1 MINPFRK
8 GILFGTVVSAIGAVL
23 GIVAIFVLITAY
35 TTAAD
40 TQKYF
45 AKHLEELLDTVESTA
60 SVACYVE
67 DKELAA
73 ELVAGLLKN
82 NGIASV
88 VVRASNKKELAHGG
102 EVGLPNADA
111 TRGSVSHPASRL
123 IKSPFDKDKV
133 IGEIVIEPDVKEINR
148 QVLEKVYFTISMLA
162 MQLIFVAAT
171 VALILL
177 YAVVRPIRALS
188 HNLHNIDAAA
198 GEKLPL
204 PKGHEGNEI
213 ASLTADINNL
223 AGTLVH
229 ALSVAEI
236 ANSAIR
242 EKSEQVANLLDNS
255 GQGFMSFSGN
265 LIVEPAF
272 SRACEAMLGESP
284 AGKDA
289 ADVFFHDDA
298 EKADM
303 FRMTTSAVLDESD
316 PYIRESM
323 LSLLPTE
330 IVRTEALLKAEYKI
344 LDNGKFMVV
353 LTDISEERRI
363 TAMLESERSR
373 LEMIVT
379 AVSDSRNFFDI
390 IDAFKEFLAEGLPRI
405 LNSKIAAPI
414 IARELYRHIHTF
426 KGSLNQFGFQHT
438 PKTLHDIES
447 RLSELQS
454 LGDKISRKNIAAIIS
469 QKNLQST
476 FDEDLAIID
485 DALGKEFLA
494 HGESIVL
501 SKEQA
506 RKLEKLATRLLRGET
521 VDTSVTEI
529 RAFLKEIC
537 TLRQVRFSDVL
548 MGFDGLVRQ
557 AAERME
563 KEVAAIEVRG
573 GADIWIDPH
582 IYRPFL
588 RSLVHVFRN
597 TVAHGIETPEARLE
611 AGKDEIG
618 KIVCSVAVEADTIKL
633 AIADDGAGI
642 NLEALRQRAVAAGIC
657 SPDDV
662 ADIPDSEV
670 VMFVFMDDISTNQ
683 EVTELAGRGIG
694 LAAVMSETR
703 NLEGEVSVKTH
714 TGQGTE
720 FLFTLP
726 YKSEA
731 QGEMAQHVQLKPSAE
746 VMQVMQSVIT
756 RARAYFDG
764 EFGISL
770 IESDGGS
777 DVNSL
782 PLLDMTA
789 VISMGGAVNLLIAFS
804 FDAGL
809 INALYKR
816 MTADFDVKTNEVSM
830 FREAAAGDVINT
842 VLGHCTADFQG
853 LDRQAISLTPPVILD
868 KVKHIHRMK
877 NAMFYTQSLS
887 TEFGRMN
894 INLVQPRELFNT
906 NLEYVK

>member
-8 GILFGTVVSAIGAVL
+8 GILFGTVVSAIGAVFC
-23 GIVAIFVLITAY
+23 IVAIFVLITAY
-35 TTAAD
+35 TTATD

-67 DKELAA
+67 DKQLAA

-82 NGIASV
+82 NGIAGV
-88 VVRASNKKELAHGG
+88 VVRGSNKNELASGN
-102 EVGLPNADA
+102 ETGLPVADA
-111 TRGSVSHPASRL
+111 MHGSMSHPVSRL
-123 IKSPFDKDKV
+123 IKSPFDSDKV
-133 IGEIVIEPDVKEINR
+133 IGEIVIEPDAKEIDR
-148 QVLEKVYFTISMLA
+148 QVLEKVYFTVSMLA

-188 HNLHNIDAAA
+188 NNLHNIDAAA

-213 ASLTADINNL
+213 ASLTEDINNL
-223 AGTLVH
+223 AATLVN
-229 ALSVAEI
+229 ALSVAES
-236 ANSAIR
+236 ANRSIR

-272 SRACEAMLGESP
+272 SRACETMLGESP

-303 FRMTTSAVLDESD
+303 FRMTTSAVLEESD
-316 PYIRESM
+316 SYIREIM

-330 IVRTEALLKAEYKI
+330 IVRNEALLKAEYKI

-363 TAMLESERSR
+363 AAMLASERSR

-390 IDAFKEFLAEGLPRI
+390 IDAFREFLSDGLPYI
-405 LNSKIAAPI
+405 LNSKVTPQI
-414 IARELYRHIHTF
+414 IVRELYRHIHTF

-447 RLSELQS
+447 RLSELQL
-454 LGDKISRKNIAAIIS
+454 LGDKLSKENIAALIL
-469 QKNLQST
+469 QQNLQST
-476 FDEDLAIID
+476 FDEDLGIID

-506 RKLEKLATRLLRGET
+506 RKLEKLASRLLRGET

-537 TLRQVRFSDVL
+537 TLRQARFSDVL

-557 AAERME
+557 AAERMG
-563 KEVAAIEVRG
+563 KEVAPIEVHG
-573 GADIWIDPH
+573 GTDIWIDPH
-582 IYRPFL
+582 SYRLFL
-588 RSLVHVFRN
+588 RSLVHIFRN
-597 TVAHGIETPEARLE
+597 TVAHGIEIPEDRLE
-611 AGKDEIG
+611 AGKNKIG
-618 KIVCSVAVEADTIKL
+618 KIVCHLAVDADTIKL
-633 AIADDGAGI
+633 TIADDGAGI
-642 NLEALRQRAVAAGIC
+642 DLGALRQRAVAAGIC
-657 SPDDV
+657 SPNDV
-662 ADIPDSEV
+662 ADIPDEDV
-670 VMFVFMDDISTNQ
+670 AMFIFMDGISTNKD
-683 EVTELAGRGIG
+683 VTELAGRGIG
-694 LAAVMSETR
+694 LAAVMNETR
-703 NLEGEVSVKTH
+703 SLGGEVSVKSNA
-714 TGQGTE
+714 GQGTE

-726 YKSEA
+726 QKPEAKSGIA
-731 QGEMAQHVQLKPSAE
+731 LKPNAE
-746 VMQVMQSVIT
+746 LVQVMQTVIS
-756 RARAYFDG
+756 RARTYFDG

-770 IESDGGS
+770 TESDCGS
-777 DVNSL
+777 ADLNSL

-789 VISMGGAVNLLIAFS
+789 VIGMGGAVNLLIAFS
-804 FDAGL
+804 FDEGL
-809 INALYKR
+809 INALYNR
-816 MTADFDVKTNEVSM
+816 MTAKFDVQADEVGK

-842 VLGHCTADFQG
+842 VLGHCTVDFKG
-853 LDRQAISLTPPVILD
+853 LDRQTISLTPPVILD
-868 KVKHIHRMK
+868 KVKQIHRIK
-877 NAMFYTQSLS
+877 NAMFYTQSLN

>member
-8 GILFGTVVSAIGAVL
+8 GILFGTVVSAIGAVFC
-23 GIVAIFVLITAY
+23 IVAIFVLITAY
-35 TTAAD
+35 TTATD

-60 SVACYVE
+60 SVACFVE
-67 DKELAA
+67 DKQLAA

-88 VVRASNKKELAHGG
+88 VVRGSSKNELARGN
-102 EVGLPNADA
+102 ETGLPVADA
-111 TRGSVSHPASRL
+111 MRESMSHPISRL
-123 IKSPFDKDKV
+123 IKSPFDNDKV
-133 IGEIVIEPDVKEINR
+133 IGEIVIEPDAKEIDR
-148 QVLEKVYFTISMLA
+148 QVFEKVYFTVSMLA

-188 HNLHNIDAAA
+188 NNLHNIDAAA

-213 ASLTADINNL
+213 ASLTEDINNL
-223 AGTLVH
+223 AETLVN
-229 ALSVAEI
+229 ALSVAES
-236 ANSAIR
+236 ANRSIR

-272 SRACEAMLGESP
+272 SRACETMLGESP

-289 ADVFFHDDA
+289 ADVFFHDSA

-303 FRMTTSAVLDESD
+303 FRMTTSAVLEESD
-316 PYIRESM
+316 SYIRESM

-330 IVRTEALLKAEYKI
+330 IVRNEALLKAEYKI

-363 TAMLESERSR
+363 AAMLESERSR

-390 IDAFKEFLAEGLPRI
+390 IDAFREFLSDGLPHI
-405 LNSKIAAPI
+405 LNGKVAPQI

-454 LGDKISRKNIAAIIS
+454 LDDKLSKEIIAALIS
-469 QKNLQST
+469 QQNIQST
-476 FDEDLAIID
+476 FDEDLGIID

-501 SKEQA
+501 SKDQA
-506 RKLEKLATRLLRGET
+506 RKLEKLASRLLRGEM

-529 RAFLKEIC
+529 RAFLREIC

-563 KEVAAIEVRG
+563 KEVAPIEVEG

-582 IYRPFL
+582 SYRPFL

-597 TVAHGIETPEARLE
+597 AVAHGIETPEARLE
-611 AGKDEIG
+611 AGKNESG
-618 KIVCSVAVEADTIKL
+618 KIVCNVAVDANTIKL
-633 AIADDGAGI
+633 TIADDGAGI
-642 NLEALRQRAVAAGIC
+642 NLEALRQRAVTAGIC
-657 SPDDV
+657 SPNDV
-662 ADIPDSEV
+662 ADIPDDDV
-670 VMFVFMDDISTNQ
+670 AMFIFMDGISTNKD
-683 EVTELAGRGIG
+683 VTELAGRGIG
-694 LAAVMSETR
+694 LAAVMNETR
-703 NLEGEVSVKTH
+703 SLGGNVSVKSNA
-714 TGQGTE
+714 GQGTE

-726 YKSEA
+726 HKSDA
-731 QGEMAQHVQLKPSAE
+731 KSVIALKPSAE
-746 VMQVMQSVIT
+746 VMQVMQTVIT
-756 RARAYFDG
+756 RTRTYFDD

-770 IESDGGS
+770 IEPDCGS
-777 DVNSL
+777 DDLNSL

-789 VISMGGAVNLLIAFS
+789 VIGMGGPVNLLIAFS
-804 FDAGL
+804 FDEGL
-809 INALYKR
+809 INALYNR
-816 MTADFDVKTNEVSM
+816 MTANFEVQADEVSK
-830 FREAAAGDVINT
+830 FLEAAAGDVINT
-842 VLGHCTADFQG
+842 VLGHCTVDFQG
-853 LDRQAISLTPPVILD
+853 LNRQAISLTPPVILD
-868 KVKHIHRMK
+868 KVRQIHRIK

-894 INLVQPRELFNT
+894 INLIQPRELFNL